1 MRKGCRGA
9 TPAGSCMF
17 DHDIVWFS
25 MMKTEPFATRLPSD
39 LTAQL
44 DAVCK
49 KLGLRKNFVLE
60 AALREKLEDLM
71 DAADLR
77 SAINE
82 ATGFH
87 AWAEVKKE
95 ARGSGRN

>member
-1 MRKGCRGA
+1 MIGVA
-9 TPAGSCMF
+9 
-17 DHDIVWFS
+17 
-25 MMKTEPFATRLPSD
+25 MKTEPFATKLPSD
-39 LTAQL
+39 LTTQL

-60 AALREKLEDLM
+60 AALREKLEDLI

-77 SAINE
+77 KAMNE

-87 AWAEVKKE
+87 AWDAVKKE
-95 ARGSGRN
+95 VCRSGRK

>member
-1 MRKGCRGA
+1 MKG
-9 TPAGSCMF
+9 AG
-17 DHDIVWFS
+17 
-25 MMKTEPFATRLPSD
+25 MKTEPFATKLPAD

-49 KLGLRKNFVLE
+49 RLGLRKNFVLE
-60 AALREKLEDLM
+60 AALREKLEDLL

-77 SAINE
+77 EAFAE

-87 AWAEVKKE
+87 AWEMVKKE
-95 ARGSGRN
+95 SGGRKRK

>member
-1 MRKGCRGA
+1 MKG
-9 TPAGSCMF
+9 AG
-17 DHDIVWFS
+17 
-25 MMKTEPFATRLPSD
+25 MKTAPFATKLPAD

-44 DAVCK
+44 DQVCR

-60 AALREKLEDLM
+60 IALREKIEDLL

-77 SAINE
+77 EAMSE

-87 AWAEVKKE
+87 DWEDVKKE
-95 ARGSGRN
+95 AQRGGRK

>member
-1 MRKGCRGA
+1 
-9 TPAGSCMF
+9 
-17 DHDIVWFS
+17 
-25 MMKTEPFATRLPSD
+25 MKTEPFATKLPAD

-60 AALREKLEDLM
+60 TALREKLEDLL
-71 DAADLR
+71 DAEDLR
-77 SAINE
+77 IAMKE

-87 AWAEVKKE
+87 SWDDVEQENIRK
-95 ARGSGRN
+95 RGRNAVSS

>member
-1 MRKGCRGA
+1 
-9 TPAGSCMF
+9 
-17 DHDIVWFS
+17 
-25 MMKTEPFATRLPSD
+25 MKTEPFATKLPSD

-60 AALREKLEDLM
+60 AALREKLEDLI

-77 SAINE
+77 EAMKE

-87 AWAEVKKE
+87 AWDAVKKE
-95 ARGSGRN
+95 AWRSGSK

>member
-1 MRKGCRGA
+1 MFCHDLICFVLKGAELKTQPLA
-9 TPAGSCMF
+9 TKLPA
-17 DHDIVWFS
+17 
-25 MMKTEPFATRLPSD
+25 D

-49 KLGLRKNFVLE
+49 RLGLRKNFVLE
-60 AALREKLEDLM
+60 TALREKLEDLL

-77 SAINE
+77 EAISE

-87 AWAEVKKE
+87 PWEEVRKE
-95 ARGSGRN
+95 PCRDGK

>member
-1 MRKGCRGA
+1 
-9 TPAGSCMF
+9 
-17 DHDIVWFS
+17 
-25 MMKTEPFATRLPSD
+25 MKNEPFATKLPSD

-60 AALREKLEDLM
+60 TALREKLEDLL
-71 DAADLR
+71 DAEDLR
-77 SAINE
+77 EAMSE

-87 AWAEVKKE
+87 AWGDIKRESRRGGKK
-95 ARGSGRN
+95 

>member
-1 MRKGCRGA
+1 MIGA
-9 TPAGSCMF
+9 A
-17 DHDIVWFS
+17 
-25 MMKTEPFATRLPSD
+25 MKTEPLATRLPAD

-60 AALREKLEDLM
+60 AALREKLEDLI

-77 SAINE
+77 DAMNE

-95 ARGSGRN
+95 ARRSAKN

>member
-1 MRKGCRGA
+1 
-9 TPAGSCMF
+9 
-17 DHDIVWFS
+17 
-25 MMKTEPFATRLPSD
+25 MKTEPFATRLPAD
-39 LTAQL
+39 LTAEL

-60 AALREKLEDLM
+60 AALREKLEDLV

-77 SAINE
+77 EAMKQ

-87 AWAEVKKE
+87 AWDDVKRESRRK
-95 ARGSGRN
+95 RGKGAVQGRTGNTRAPRLS

>member
-1 MRKGCRGA
+1 MRGLAMR
-9 TPAGSCMF
+9 SQ
-17 DHDIVWFS
+17 
-25 MMKTEPFATRLPSD
+25 PFATKLPAD

-60 AALREKLEDLM
+60 TALREKLEDLL
-71 DAADLR
+71 DAADLQL
-77 SAINE
+77 AIKE

-87 AWAEVKKE
+87 AWEDVKQEDRRK
-95 ARGSGRN
+95 RGKGGI

>member
-1 MRKGCRGA
+1 
-9 TPAGSCMF
+9 
-17 DHDIVWFS
+17 
-25 MMKTEPFATRLPSD
+25 MKTEPFATRLPAD
-39 LTAQL
+39 LTAEL

-60 AALREKLEDLM
+60 AALREKLEDLI

-77 SAINE
+77 EAMKQ

-87 AWAEVKKE
+87 PWDDVKRESRRK
-95 ARGSGRN
+95 RGNSAVQGRTGNTRAPRVS